1 MQQPQ
6 QPPPPPHAWQVGGLW
21 ANPAFGNFDDIAA
34 AALLLFE
41 MAGMEGWPDV
51 MYQGID
57 AVEVDMAPRRDAAVG
72 SGLFFVLW
80 IVVGGMFVLNLF
92 VGVIV
97 DTYTD
102 VKEEDEGT
110 KTMTDDQRQWR
121 QIMAQSMS
129 IQPVRKTPPPTNSC
143 RKLAHTLVSHRY
155 FEPLILGVI
164 LFNTALIALDDHEV
178 SPTERVWLYRLNLFC
193 TATFVF
199 EAATKLVALGCAE
212 YFVAGWH
219 RFDFAVVALALPD
232 LLEAVGLDAHL
243 SWVRPA
249 PTCRALLAHL
259 LLTARYVLTLGLS

>member
-1 MQQPQ
+1 M
-6 QPPPPPHAWQVGGLW
+6 GGLW

-57 AVEVDMAPRRDAAVG
+57 AVGVDEAPLRDASVA

-121 QIMAQSMS
+121 QIMAQSLS
-129 IQPVRKTPPPTNSC
+129 IQPVRRMRPPTNTC
-143 RKLAHTLVSHRY
+143 RKAAH
-155 FEPLILGVI
+155 
-164 LFNTALIALDDHEV
+164 
-178 SPTERVWLYRLNLFC
+178 
-193 TATFVF
+193 
-199 EAATKLVALGCAE
+199 
-212 YFVAGWH
+212 
-219 RFDFAVVALALPD
+219 
-232 LLEAVGLDAHL
+232 
-243 SWVRPA
+243 A
-249 PTCRALLAHL
+249 PVEHAD
-259 LLTARYVLTLGLS
+259 